1 MLPEP
6 LEWVFHL
13 AKLYTSEE
21 APRLGLAMILN
32 LTSTLQMAEARRRF
46 RVLPCLA
53 LSPFLLSAYLY
64 LNVLFRLA
72 IDVVSVFGFGSCE
85 F

>member
-13 AKLYTSEE
+13 AKLTTSEE

-32 LTSTLQMAEARRRF
+32 LSSTLQMAEVGSSFSKRNSLCVPGLLA
-46 RVLPCLA
+46 VCL
-53 LSPFLLSAYLY
+53 
-64 LNVLFRLA
+64 
-72 IDVVSVFGFGSCE
+72 
-85 F
+85 

>member
-13 AKLYTSEE
+13 AKLTTSEE

-32 LTSTLQMAEARRRF
+32 LSSTLQMAEVRSSFLKSNSSDAPSLII
-46 RVLPCLA
+46 VCL
-53 LSPFLLSAYLY
+53 
-64 LNVLFRLA
+64 
-72 IDVVSVFGFGSCE
+72 
-85 F
+85 